1 MQEIERKFLV
11 ASDAFRAEK
20 FRSTVIKQGYL
31 NSDPART
38 VRVRI
43 AGEKGYLTIKGK
55 SSADG
60 LSRFEWENEIPL
72 DEAEDL
78 MALGE
83 PGIIAKVRHHVI
95 NGNHLFEVD
104 EFLEENQG
112 LIMAEIELGS
122 HAEAFPR
129 PNWLG
134 DEVTGDRRYYNAFLS
149 KHPFSSWHS

>member
-72 DEAEDL
+72 DEAE
-78 MALGE
+78 
-83 PGIIAKVRHHVI
+83 
-95 NGNHLFEVD
+95 
-104 EFLEENQG
+104 
-112 LIMAEIELGS
+112 
-122 HAEAFPR
+122 
-129 PNWLG
+129 
-134 DEVTGDRRYYNAFLS
+134 
-149 KHPFSSWHS
+149 